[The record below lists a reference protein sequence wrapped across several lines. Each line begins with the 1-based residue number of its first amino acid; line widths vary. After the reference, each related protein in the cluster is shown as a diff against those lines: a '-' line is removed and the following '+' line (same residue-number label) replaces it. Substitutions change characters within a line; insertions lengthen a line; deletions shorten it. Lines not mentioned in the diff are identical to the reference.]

1 MSTALFAAADTNG
14 WVTTGLTKSS
24 CWPGNA
30 TVEYTSRG
38 AAGRPYTECRAWL
51 EKWIVAA
58 QPVAVILSASPRHR
72 LSGITN
78 VKNSREWVAASQV
91 ALAAGVVSV
100 AETFLA
106 AGIPTVV
113 IKHTPIHQH
122 LIPSCLSSPVAR
134 DLVDAVAAC
143 TSKAADVLSSDGALI
158 LASRQCPELRL
169 ISFDDAFC
177 AGDGPCPPV
186 VGNVVVYRD
195 AHHMTATYSA
205 TLAPALSRRLRAALP
220 GIL

>member
-1 MSTALFAAADTNG
+1 MRLSTALFAAADTNG
-14 WVTTGLTKSS
+14 WVTTALTKSR
-24 CWPGNA
+24 CWPGMA

-38 AAGRPYTECRAWL
+38 AAGRPYTECWAWL
-51 EKWIVAA
+51 EKAVAWIVAA
-58 QPVAVILSASPRHR
+58 QPAAVILSASPRHR

-122 LIPSCLSSPVAR
+122 LIPSCLSSSVAR

-158 LASRQCPELRL
+158 LASRQWN
-169 ISFDDAFC
+169 FA
-177 AGDGPCPPV
+177 
-186 VGNVVVYRD
+186 
-195 AHHMTATYSA
+195 
-205 TLAPALSRRLRAALP
+205 
-220 GIL
+220 